1 MTQTTDGRATPSVE
15 AGELAERLRRVRER
29 SEELRRRL

>member
-1 MTQTTDGRATPSVE
+1 MMQTAEGAAQVVE

-29 SEELRRRL
+29 SDELRRRL

>member
-1 MTQTTDGRATPSVE
+1 MTQTAPAAE
-15 AGELAERLRRVRER
+15 AGELVERLRRVRDR